1 MTIKEKMIGMLNE
14 AKTEEQNLR
23 AAVLD
28 GETKEERAT
37 AQEALDKVIA
47 KIAEINGIIAELDA
61 PAEDAP
67 AEDAPADENNNNNER
82 GMNVMATMT
91 TRNGAPAANDNAQI
105 EARAKA
111 FADSGKMTID
121 NAEARAV
128 LVSSGTLATP
138 TEVGGIN
145 DAIGARVSSIVDF
158 VKIVNASG
166 MGAYKVAYVD
176 EEATAATQT
185 EGGAYNASEPVFGYV
200 EIKPQTEAVLSYI
213 SKQARKQTPLNY
225 QQKVNDSARI
235 ALRKRAAKIV
245 TDKLIASE
253 LVTKLTGVALDEKF
267 LRKVALNYGGDESV
281 VGAAILFINKADLI
295 TLGDVRGSDKKPVY
309 EITPDA
315 GNPNTG
321 VIKDG
326 GLSVKYCIDSNL
338 TAGTTAYGQGNCFEL
353 ALFSDYEIAVSDD
366 FAFDK
371 GLLAIRGDVELGGD
385 VTVKGGFV
393 VATVA

>member
-1 MTIKEKMIGMLNE
+1 MKKRLENLLKAKKEQRDALNASMIECEN
-14 AKTEEQNLR
+14 R
-23 AAVLD
+23 
-28 GETKEERAT
+28 EERAAIGET
-37 AQEALDKVIA
+37 LSALRAEIDEIETM
-47 KIAEINGIIAELDA
+47 IAEIDTTADGEGASANGDGEG
-61 PAEDAP
+61 
-67 AEDAPADENNNNNER
+67 R
-82 GMNVMATMT
+82 GFNPVASMQMRT
-91 TRNGAPAANDNAQI
+91 GAPAATDDKEI

-111 FADSGKMTID
+111 FADSGRMTID
-121 NAEARAV
+121 NADARAV

-138 TEVGGIN
+138 TEVAGIN
-145 DAIGARVSSIVDF
+145 DTVGARVSSIVDL
-158 VKIVNASG
+158 VKIVDASG
-166 MGAYKVAYVD
+166 MGAYKVAYID
-176 EEATAATQT
+176 TDATAATQT
-185 EGGAYNASEPVFGYV
+185 EGAAYNASEPTFGYV

-225 QQKVNDSARI
+225 QQKVNESALV

-245 TDKLIASE
+245 TDKLIASD
-253 LVTKLTGVALDEKF
+253 LNTKLTGVALDEKF
-267 LRKVALNYGGDESV
+267 LRKVALNYGGDDSV
-281 VGAAILFINKADLI
+281 VGAATLLINKADLV

-326 GLSVKYCIDSNL
+326 GLSVNYCIDSNL
-338 TAGTTAYGQGNCFEL
+338 PSGTTAYGQAKNFEL
-353 ALFSDYEIAVSDD
+353 ALFSNYEIVADES

-371 GLLAIRGDVELGGD
+371 GLLAIRGDVEIGGD